1 MQVRGNFIYLLISL
15 LGFLAFMAIFTQ
27 YPQLG
32 GWRLLSI
39 SFEISLIIAMWTLV
53 KNRLW
58 FIAGVVLASI
68 GAITILLQFFSDN
81 PWLIYLNMAAV
92 FCFYLMTTVIAL
104 LEIARPTA
112 IDLNKIM
119 GSICVYL
126 LAGINWAFL
135 YYFAELLHPGSFQGL
150 TITHME
156 LRLFEL
162 SYYSYVTLSTLGYGD
177 ITPVQPIVQTLAII
191 EALFGQF
198 YIAILVA
205 ILVGTH
211 ISSGRVFRGD
221 DNK

>member
-15 LGFLAFMAIFTQ
+15 LGFLTFMAIFTQ

-39 SFEISLIIAMWTLV
+39 AFEISLIVAIWSLV
-53 KNRLW
+53 RDRAW
-58 FIAGVVLASI
+58 FKAGVMLAGI
-68 GAITILLQFFSDN
+68 AAVTVVLQFFNNSQ
-81 PWLIYLNMAAV
+81 WLVYLNLATV
-92 FCFYLMTTVIAL
+92 FSFYLMTTLIAFM
-104 LEIARPTA
+104 EMARPSA
-112 IDLNKIM
+112 IDINKII

-126 LAGINWAFL
+126 LVGINWAFL
-135 YYFAELLHPGSFQGL
+135 YYFAEALQPGSFNGL
-150 TITHME
+150 NISNLE

-162 SYYSYVTLSTLGYGD
+162 TYYSYVTLSTLGYGD
-177 ITPVQPIVQTLAII
+177 ITPAQPIVQTLAVL

-211 ISSGRVFRGD
+211 ISSGKLFSA
-221 DNK
+221 NKDK